1 MGRSSFCSDAL
12 LGTSH
17 PDFTVQAT
25 GSQKTRFQGL
35 KHIQFLCGIYI
46 YIYISGMIFWLFVVI
61 FLFLYGAKRGERT
74 NFGVIPEG
82 AKGGGQGC
90 RKIAH
95 THTHNQRAH
104 EHMHTDS
111 GLES

>member
-1 MGRSSFCSDAL
+1 MWHL
-12 LGTSH
+12 
-17 PDFTVQAT
+17 
-25 GSQKTRFQGL
+25 
-35 KHIQFLCGIYI
+35 YI
-46 YIYISGMIFWLFVVI
+46 YIEEYSGMIFWLFVI
-61 FLFLYGAKRGERT
+61 FLCLYGAKRGERT

-95 THTHNQRAH
+95 THNQRAH

>member
-1 MGRSSFCSDAL
+1 MCVHIDIYEYC
-12 LGTSH
+12 
-17 PDFTVQAT
+17 
-25 GSQKTRFQGL
+25 GL
-35 KHIQFLCGIYI
+35 VFSIFIYC
-46 YIYISGMIFWLFVVI
+46 L
-61 FLFLYGAKRGERT
+61 FLFLYGAKRGKGQF
-74 NFGVIPEG
+74 FGVIPEG

-95 THTHNQRAH
+95 THNQRAH